1 MSRRANTFHSLI
13 QLNAAP
19 SLQPYSSIRK
29 AKAEVIMTER
39 SQVGAATPTHPVAA
53 TETPFASARKNAL
66 NFMLSAQ
73 TIMVG
78 KVLFAASELF
88 DRTRTETHLLSEFVS
103 KMAES
108 HSVRDLRTMYQ
119 ECSKHQIEFVRR
131 DCERLF
137 QHGERLLQ
145 TTSNLFAEPLR
156 D

>member
-1 MSRRANTFHSLI
+1 
-13 QLNAAP
+13 
-19 SLQPYSSIRK
+19 
-29 AKAEVIMTER
+29 MTEP
-39 SQVGAATPTHPVAA
+39 SQFSAATPAHPVAD
-53 TETPFASARKNAL
+53 TETPFATTRKNAL

-73 TIMVG
+73 TLMVG
-78 KVLFAASELF
+78 EVLFAASELF

-131 DCERLF
+131 DFERLF

-145 TTSNLFAEPLR
+145 TTSNLFAEPPR
-156 D
+156 N

>member
-1 MSRRANTFHSLI
+1 MSKESEHVSLLDPA
-13 QLNAAP
+13 QC
-19 SLQPYSSIRK
+19 SSIAAIVFSLER
-29 AKAEVIMTER
+29 AKVEVTMPER
-39 SQVGAATPTHPVAA
+39 SQFGAATPTHPVAA
-53 TETPFASARKNAL
+53 TETPFATARKNAL

-73 TIMVG
+73 TLMVG
-78 KVLFAASELF
+78 EVLFAASELF
-88 DRTRTETHLLSEFVS
+88 ERTRTETHLLSEFVS

-108 HSVRDLRTMYQ
+108 HSVRDIRTMYQ